1 MSSVLNGIEE
11 RLARGV
17 MPRPV
22 IFCSAPNS
30 EYWGFRPP
38 TADWLIEVTERMAS
52 KYVEHIDFGSLAE
65 DLESGPTM
73 LVFDVIKQRL
83 QKGS

>member
-1 MSSVLNGIEE
+1 
-11 RLARGV
+11 

-38 TADWLIEVTERMAS
+38 TADWLIEVTERMATQYI
-52 KYVEHIDFGSLAE
+52 KHIDFGKYSAVV
-65 DLESGPTM
+65 ESGPTM
-73 LVFDVIKQRL
+73 LVFDMINQEL
-83 QKGS
+83 QNDGA

>member
-1 MSSVLNGIEE
+1 
-11 RLARGV
+11 

-38 TADWLIEVTERMAS
+38 TADWLIEVTERMAT
-52 KYVEHIDFGSLAE
+52 KYVDHIDFGNHAA
-65 DLESGPTM
+65 DIGSGPTM

-83 QKGS
+83 QNGS